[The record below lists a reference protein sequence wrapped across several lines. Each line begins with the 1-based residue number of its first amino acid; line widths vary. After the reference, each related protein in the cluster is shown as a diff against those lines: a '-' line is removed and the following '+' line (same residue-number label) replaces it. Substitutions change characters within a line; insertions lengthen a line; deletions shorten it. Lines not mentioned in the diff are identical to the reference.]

1 MKTTY
6 NPLNH
11 TQTATINNTLCS
23 SHRTPFNTH
32 LNLSATNVQYHLKS
46 PFLDYHDCDLI
57 ATFFRIWGGGGGGG
71 GDHAGN
77 SEGGA
82 LEEAL
87 DELGINLRTRLRS
100 ITSVFAMLL
109 QEVIHLLILCC
120 RTYDDALSS

>member
-1 MKTTY
+1 M
-6 NPLNH
+6 
-11 TQTATINNTLCS
+11 
-23 SHRTPFNTH
+23 
-32 LNLSATNVQYHLKS
+32 QYHLKS

-57 ATFFRIWGGGGGGG
+57 ATFFRIWGEGGGGGGG

-77 SEGGA
+77 TEGGA

-87 DELGINLRTRLRS
+87 DELGINLRTSLRS

-109 QEVIHLLILCC
+109 QEVIHLLILEFGPYNGCICC